1 MGLDEYNT
9 ESAARGEPLDI
20 RVVNETASSPTMS
33 EDEAKKAIKKAK
45 GIYKH
50 VHRPEFQKGS
60 TAAKLDEA
68 SKYGAA
74 TTFTLGTAGAATL
87 NPVVE
92 FAAGLGALGTGGLTI
107 AERVAKSRENVTDKN
122 SRVMEARKCCDAKCE
137 KNVDNQIDNL
147 RRKRDN
153 RGNPN
158 MGGCTDPEGM
168 YLYVNKVTKGNK
180 KDTCTKLCKADAV
193 LTDIGSPDKGTPECG
208 PNPDLTVSKH
218 CGAKG
223 KEGEVGREDTDAGT
237 EVDADA
243 EVDESWKMESI
254 DILVD
259 SIKNLANNEYKD
271 SSSLQSF
278 LKLPDA
284 DKKNFVK
291 VLFAAGHKEASHI
304 ADQIAMM
311 SERGFYMHQDQ
322 ANAGA
327 SLWHDYDDDDDDDDD
342 MITSPPTSPLP
353 RPTSDPGTG
362 GGSTRYKKR
371 KPKTRRKQKST
382 KKPKTNRKQKSRRKQ
397 KTNRKQKSKRKSKI
411 KKTKRR

>member
-9 ESAARGEPLDI
+9 ESAARGEPLDK
-20 RVVNETASSPTMS
+20 RQLNMLAALPTMS
-33 EDEAKKAIKKAK
+33 EDEAKKAIKKAE

-50 VHRPEFQKGS
+50 RVHRPEFQKGS

-87 NPVVE
+87 NPLVE
-92 FAAGLGALGTGGLTI
+92 GAAGLVALGTGGLTV
-107 AERVAKSRENVTDKN
+107 AERMAKSREKVTDKN

-137 KNVDNQIDNL
+137 KNVDDQIENL
-147 RRKRDN
+147 RRKRDD
-153 RGNPN
+153 RGNQN
-158 MGGCTDPEGM
+158 FGCADPEGM

-180 KDTCTKLCKADAV
+180 KDTCKKLCKADAV
-193 LTDIGSPDKGTPECG
+193 LTDNGLPGKDTPECR

-243 EVDESWKMESI
+243 EVDWIMESI
-254 DILVD
+254 ELFSELPDYNKYNLMLFSKDFDEDGRDDFYNNTNPEEKIELFVYFLLKPDEDGNPPPINEKNYEDI
-259 SIKNLANNEYKD
+259 
-271 SSSLQSF
+271 F
-278 LKLPDA
+278 LKELEYIQHSDN
-284 DKKNFVK
+284 DLSSTF
-291 VLFAAGHKEASHI
+291 
-304 ADQIAMM
+304 
-311 SERGFYMHQDQ
+311 
-322 ANAGA
+322 
-327 SLWHDYDDDDDDDDD
+327 
-342 MITSPPTSPLP
+342 SPPTSPL
-353 RPTSDPGTG
+353 SEPGTR
-362 GGSTRYKKR
+362 GGSKIYKRR
-371 KPKTRRKQKST
+371 KPKTRRKRKST